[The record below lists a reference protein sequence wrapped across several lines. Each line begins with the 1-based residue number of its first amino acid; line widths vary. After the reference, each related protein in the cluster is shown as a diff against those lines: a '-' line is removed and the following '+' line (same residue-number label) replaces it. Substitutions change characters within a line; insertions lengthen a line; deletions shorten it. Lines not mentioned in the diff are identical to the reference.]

1 MNDVPLGAIV
11 AILGAL
17 ILVGGGLWRRG
28 MSRDHLLRMALL
40 WGIILAAMWLVV
52 TLGLRSGLI

>member
-1 MNDVPLGAIV
+1 MNNVPLGAII

-28 MSRDHLLRMALL
+28 IAGGHFLRLALL
-40 WGIILAAMWLVV
+40 WAIILVVLWLGVM
-52 TLGLRSGLI
+52 LGLRTGMS